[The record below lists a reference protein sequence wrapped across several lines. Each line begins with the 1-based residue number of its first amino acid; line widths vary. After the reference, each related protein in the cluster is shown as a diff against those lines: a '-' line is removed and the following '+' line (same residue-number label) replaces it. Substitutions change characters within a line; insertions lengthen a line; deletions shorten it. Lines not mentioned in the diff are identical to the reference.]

1 MDLRKASEI
10 KQDQMYSD
18 TRLAIEIMDAANDK
32 KCKAYVNVE
41 LVEPE
46 QITKLKE
53 LGYNLYNSGGRLEIS
68 WEYAEYDG

>member
-1 MDLRKASEI
+1 MKLRKAIEV
-10 KQDQMYSD
+10 KQNQMYSD
-18 TRLAIEIMDAANDK
+18 HSLAIIIEDAANHK

-46 QITKLKE
+46 QIIKLKE
-53 LGYNLYNSGGRLEIS
+53 LGYNLYNSGSMLEIS